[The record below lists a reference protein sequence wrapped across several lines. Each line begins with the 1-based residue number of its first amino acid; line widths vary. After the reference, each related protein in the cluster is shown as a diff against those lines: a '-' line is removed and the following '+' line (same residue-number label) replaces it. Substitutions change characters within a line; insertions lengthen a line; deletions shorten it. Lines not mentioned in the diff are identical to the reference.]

1 MKKDDRISI
10 IIPAY
15 NEEEIIEQVIK
26 RIKQVPGIWEIIVVD
41 DGSSDN
47 TAQIASRLGV
57 KLFRHPYNK
66 GNGAAV
72 KSGLREASGEI
83 VLFMDADGQH
93 QPEDIEKLIKEM
105 EQYDLVVGSRLP
117 SSESSLFR
125 RIGNS
130 LLNKLSSYLAGIKI
144 PDLTSGFRA
153 ARRERM
159 LEFIH
164 LLPNGFSYPTTTTLA
179 FLKAGYSVKFVP
191 IKALKRVGQ
200 SKISL
205 FQDGVK
211 FFVIILKIIT
221 LFHPL
226 KIFLPISLIFFLLG
240 TGYAIYTMITQMD
253 ITDPSVLLISMAVII
268 FLVGLV
274 SEQVAALRFEKR
286 Q

>member
-1 MKKDDRISI
+1 MKQGSRISL

-15 NEEEIIEQVIK
+15 NEEKIIEQVITQA
-26 RIKQVPGIWEIIVVD
+26 KQVSAISEILVVD

-47 TAQIASRLGV
+47 TAQIASDLGV
-57 KLFRHPYNK
+57 KLLRHPYNK
-66 GNGAAV
+66 GNGAAI
-72 KSGLREASGEI
+72 KSGLRAATGEV

-93 QPEDIEKLIKEM
+93 QPEEIEALLKEI
-105 EQYDLVVGSRLP
+105 EQYDLVVGSRTT

-125 RIGNS
+125 RMGNS
-130 LLNKLSSYLAGIKI
+130 LLNKLASYLAGIKI

-153 ARRERM
+153 AKRKRM

-179 FLKAGYSVKFVP
+179 FIKAGYNVKFVP

-200 SKISL
+200 SKIRL
-205 FQDGVK
+205 LRDGMK

-226 KIFLPISLIFFLLG
+226 KIFLPFSLAFFL
-240 TGYAIYTMITQMD
+240 TGVAYALYTIITEMD
-253 ITDPSVLLISMAVII
+253 ITDPSVLLISMGILI

-274 SEQVAALRFEKR
+274 SEQIAALRLERRK
-286 Q
+286 